1 MREQQSKCLDC
12 IHFGCSGG
20 SNGRSERECECEGLF
35 GMFGNVT
42 KTGDKAVGNCV
53 HPSIGP
59 SLRRKTSV

>member
-12 IHFGCSGG
+12 SHFGRFGG

-42 KTGDKAVGNCV
+42 KTGDKAVDNCV

-59 SLRRKTSV
+59 SVPP